1 MASMSVVQS
10 TKQAVSD
17 VAGSVTDTAVSALSS
32 SVKQIAKTPLDIL
45 EELLGGKPSPSTPEK
60 PEPTEQ
66 GQQSTIDPSVLAAQ
80 QQQDESFK
88 TTQQQQLHDQIT
100 QQSVSYYEQKKQM
113 DEEKKQ
119 VDEQKKE
126 QHKFEIA
133 QLEKKKH
140 EDFALQAAKDAS
152 SAEKRVG
159 AG

>member
-1 MASMSVVQS
+1 MATMSVVQS

-32 SVKQIAKTPLDIL
+32 SAKQIAKTPLDIL
-45 EELLGGKPSPSTPEK
+45 EELLGGKPSSTNPEK
-60 PEPTEQ
+60 PEGAEQ
-66 GQQSTIDPSVLAAQ
+66 EQQSNIDPSALATQ
-80 QQQDESFK
+80 QRQDESFK

-100 QQSVSYYEQKKQM
+100 QQSASYYEQKKQM
-113 DEEKKQ
+113 DEQKKQ
-119 VDEQKKE
+119 VEEQQKE
-126 QHKFEIA
+126 QHKFEIQ

-140 EDFALQAAKDAS
+140 EDFALEAAKDAS